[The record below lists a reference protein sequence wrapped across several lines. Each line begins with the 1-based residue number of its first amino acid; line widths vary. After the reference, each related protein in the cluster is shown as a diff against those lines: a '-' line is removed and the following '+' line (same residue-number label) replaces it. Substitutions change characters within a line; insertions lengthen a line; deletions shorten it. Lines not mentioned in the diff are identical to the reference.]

1 MKKKDNSILSV
12 KDFVVKNTGM
22 DVKTL
27 LHDTNEYQFPALE
40 KAAELIQKWRD
51 EGKKFFVFADYDVD
65 GITSGES
72 MKMLLRA
79 IGVPE
84 NDIIVRYP
92 KRFSEGY
99 GMSVKAVN
107 EFDSNGVIIT
117 VDNGVAAFDAI
128 EAAKKKGMAV
138 LVTDH
143 HLASVDAFGEKMYP
157 EADYIVD
164 PNAIENQADF
174 SAYCG
179 CGIVFKLATRMLK
192 AGNEK
197 TLARIRTNA
206 AIATVADCVPLIG
219 ENRRIVKEGLML
231 ATHKDI
237 QTTGLSALL
246 AECNLQ
252 YCVSETDVA
261 FKIAP
266 CLNAVGRL
274 NDDGAAVS
282 ARLISFD
289 GDELSASKLAK
300 AQVEMN
306 DERKALQKTW
316 DLKADSMIEDDGNAI
331 ILQPEGCPEGLAGI
345 IAGRIADR
353 RNRPTII
360 FTDNG
365 NGILKGSGRSVEGVN
380 LKALLDKCQD
390 TLVSYGGHAMAAG
403 LKVSDLSAFKNAFN
417 DALRDCGWT
426 ATTETEQTY
435 DLEISGSDVLT
446 VVEEIEK
453 YAPYGEGNPA
463 PTFYIQNVELIP
475 KGSSYYSEL
484 KNEGVKLFA
493 DGYSATTFKAT
504 KKFMDEK
511 PRRVNLFGTIA
522 RNYFCGNSYVDV
534 HFDDMEV
541 VAEKC
546 RKRTSLQ
553 KMLDEAAMR
562 LGSI

>member
-72 MKMLLRA
+72 MRMLLRA
-79 IGVPE
+79 IGVPK

-99 GMSVKAVN
+99 GITVRAVN

-143 HLASVDAFGEKMYP
+143 HLASVDASGKKMYP

-164 PNAIENQADF
+164 PNAIENQSDF

-179 CGIVFKLATRMLK
+179 CGIVFKLATMMLK

-197 TLARIRTNA
+197 TLARIQTNA

-252 YCVSETDVA
+252 YRVSETDVA

-306 DERKALQKTW
+306 DERKTLQKTW

-380 LKALLDKCQD
+380 LKALLDQCQD

-403 LKVSDLSAFKNAFN
+403 LKVKDLSAFKNAFN
-417 DALRDCGWT
+417 DALRNCGWT

-435 DLEISGSDVLT
+435 DLEINGSDVLA

-453 YAPYGEGNPA
+453 FAPYGEGNPA
-463 PTFYIQNVELIP
+463 PTFYIRNVELTP

-511 PRRVNLFGTIA
+511 PRRVNLLGTIA

-534 HFDDMEV
+534 HFDDMEA
-541 VAEKC
+541 VAEKNV
-546 RKRTSLQ
+546 KRTSLQ

>member
-27 LHDTNEYQFPALE
+27 LHDTNEYQFSALE
-40 KAAELIQKWRD
+40 KAAELIRKWK
-51 EGKKFFVFADYDVD
+51 EEEKKFFVFADYDVD

-72 MKMLLRA
+72 MRMLLRA
-79 IGVPE
+79 IGVPK
-84 NDIIVRYP
+84 NNIIVRYP

-128 EAAKKKGMAV
+128 EVAKKKGMAV

-143 HLASVDAFGEKMYP
+143 HLVSVDASGKKMYP

-164 PNAIENQADF
+164 PNAIENQAEF
-174 SAYCG
+174 TAYCG

-192 AGNEK
+192 ASNEK

-252 YCVSETDVA
+252 GHVSETDVA

-300 AQVEMN
+300 AQVEKN
-306 DERKALQKTW
+306 EERKALQKTW

-380 LKALLDKCQD
+380 LKALLDQCQD

-403 LKVSDLSAFKNAFN
+403 LKVKDLSAFKNAFN
-417 DALRDCGWT
+417 DALRNCGWT

-435 DLEISGSDVLT
+435 DLEINGSDVLA

-453 YAPYGEGNPA
+453 FAPYGEGNPA
-463 PTFYIQNVELIP
+463 PTFYIRNVELTP

-534 HFDDMEV
+534 HFDDMEA
-541 VAEKC
+541 VAEKNV
-546 RKRTSLQ
+546 KRTSLQ

>member
-40 KAAELIQKWRD
+40 KAAELIRKWKE

-72 MKMLLRA
+72 MRMLLRA
-79 IGVPE
+79 IGVPKK
-84 NDIIVRYP
+84 DIIVRYP

-128 EAAKKKGMAV
+128 EAAKKKGMPV

-143 HLASVDAFGEKMYP
+143 HLASVDASGKKMYP

-164 PNAIENQADF
+164 PNAIENQAEF
-174 SAYCG
+174 TAYCG

-192 AGNEK
+192 ASNEK

-252 YCVSETDVA
+252 YRVSETDVA

-300 AQVEMN
+300 AQVEKN
-306 DERKALQKTW
+306 EERKALQKTW

-534 HFDDMEV
+534 HFDDMEA
-541 VAEKC
+541 VAEKHV
-546 RKRTSLQ
+546 KRTSLQ

>member
-40 KAAELIQKWRD
+40 KAAELIRKWKE

-72 MKMLLRA
+72 MRMLLRA
-79 IGVPE
+79 IGVPK

-99 GMSVKAVN
+99 GITVRAVN

-128 EAAKKKGMAV
+128 EVAKKKGMSV

-143 HLASVDAFGEKMYP
+143 HLASVDAFGKKMYP
-157 EADYIVD
+157 KADYIVD

-197 TLARIRTNA
+197 TLARIHTNA

-252 YCVSETDVA
+252 YRVSETDVA

-300 AQVEMN
+300 AQVEKN
-306 DERKALQKTW
+306 EERKLLQKTW

-345 IAGRIADR
+345 IAGRVADR

-380 LKALLDKCQD
+380 LKTLLDKCQD

-403 LKVSDLSAFKNAFN
+403 LKVRDLSAFKNAFN

-534 HFDDMEV
+534 HFDDMEA
-541 VAEKC
+541 VAEKHV
-546 RKRTSLQ
+546 KRTSLQ

>member
-40 KAAELIQKWRD
+40 KAAELIRKWKE

-72 MKMLLRA
+72 MRMLLRA
-79 IGVPE
+79 VGVPK

-143 HLASVDAFGEKMYP
+143 HLASVDASGKKMYP

-164 PNAIENQADF
+164 PNAIENQAEF
-174 SAYCG
+174 TAYCG
-179 CGIVFKLATRMLK
+179 CGIVFKLAARMLK

-197 TLARIRTNA
+197 ALARIRTNA

-252 YCVSETDVA
+252 GHVSETDVA

-300 AQVEMN
+300 AQVEEN
-306 DERKALQKTW
+306 ERRKALQKTW

-353 RNRPTII
+353 RNKPTII

-380 LKALLDKCQD
+380 LKALLDQCQD
-390 TLVSYGGHAMAAG
+390 TMVSYGGHAMAAG
-403 LKVSDLSAFKNAFN
+403 LKVKDLSAFKNAFN
-417 DALRDCGWT
+417 DALRKCGWT

-435 DLEISGSDVLT
+435 DLEINGSDVLA

-453 YAPYGEGNPA
+453 FAPYGEGNPA
-463 PTFYIQNVELIP
+463 PTFYIQNVELTP

-534 HFDDMEV
+534 HFDDMEA
-541 VAEKC
+541 VAEKNV
-546 RKRTSLQ
+546 KRTSLQ

>member
-27 LHDTNEYQFPALE
+27 LHDTNEYQFSALE
-40 KAAELIQKWRD
+40 KAAELIRKWK
-51 EGKKFFVFADYDVD
+51 EEEKKFFVFADYDVD

-72 MKMLLRA
+72 MRMLLRA
-79 IGVPE
+79 IGVPK
-84 NDIIVRYP
+84 NNIIVRYP

-99 GMSVKAVN
+99 GMSRKAVN

-128 EAAKKKGMAV
+128 KAAKAKGMAV

-143 HLASVDAFGEKMYP
+143 HLASVDVSGKKMYP

-164 PNAIENQADF
+164 PNAIENQAEF
-174 SAYCG
+174 TAYCG

-252 YCVSETDVA
+252 SHVSETDVA

-300 AQVEMN
+300 AQVEKN
-306 DERKALQKTW
+306 EERKALQKTW

-380 LKALLDKCQD
+380 LKALLDQCQD

-403 LKVSDLSAFKNAFN
+403 LKVKDLSAFKNAFN
-417 DALRDCGWT
+417 DALRNCGWT

-435 DLEISGSDVLT
+435 DLEINGSDVLA

-463 PTFYIQNVELIP
+463 PTFYIQNVELTP

-522 RNYFCGNSYVDV
+522 KNYFCGNGYVDV
-534 HFDDMEV
+534 HFDDMEA
-541 VAEKC
+541 VAEKNV
-546 RKRTSLQ
+546 KRTSLQ

>member
-1 MKKKDNSILSV
+1 MKKKNNSILSV

-40 KAAELIQKWRD
+40 KAAELIRKWK
-51 EGKKFFVFADYDVD
+51 EEEKKFFVFADYDVD

-72 MKMLLRA
+72 MRMLLRA
-79 IGVPE
+79 IGVPK

-117 VDNGVAAFDAI
+117 VDNGVAAFEAI
-128 EAAKKKGMAV
+128 KAAKEKGMAV

-143 HLASVDAFGEKMYP
+143 HLASVDASGKKMYP

-164 PNAIENQADF
+164 PNAIENQAEF
-174 SAYCG
+174 TAYCG

-206 AIATVADCVPLIG
+206 SIATVADCVPLIG

-252 YCVSETDVA
+252 GHVSETDVA

-300 AQVEMN
+300 AQVEKN
-306 DERKALQKTW
+306 EERKVLQKTW
-316 DLKADSMIEDDGNAI
+316 DMKADSMIEDDGNAI

-353 RNRPTII
+353 RNKPTII

-380 LKALLDKCQD
+380 LKALLDQCQD

-403 LKVSDLSAFKNAFN
+403 LKVKDLSAFKNAFN
-417 DALRDCGWT
+417 DVLRKCGWT

-435 DLEISGSDVLT
+435 DLEINGSDVLA

-453 YAPYGEGNPA
+453 FAPYGEGNPA
-463 PTFYIQNVELIP
+463 PTFYIRNVELTP

-504 KKFMDEK
+504 KKFMVKK

-522 RNYFCGNSYVDV
+522 KNYFCGTGYVDV
-534 HFDDMEV
+534 HFDDMEA
-541 VAEKC
+541 VAEKNV
-546 RKRTSLQ
+546 KRTSLQ

>member
-12 KDFVVKNTGM
+12 KDLVVKNTGM

-27 LHDTNEYQFPALE
+27 LNDTNEYQFPALE
-40 KAAELIQKWRD
+40 KAAELIRKWKE
-51 EGKKFFVFADYDVD
+51 EGRKFFVFADYDVD

-72 MKMLLRA
+72 MRMLLRA
-79 IGVPE
+79 VGVPK

-117 VDNGVAAFDAI
+117 VDNGIAAFDAI
-128 EAAKKKGMAV
+128 EAAKAKGMSV

-143 HLASVDAFGEKMYP
+143 HLVSVDTSGKKIYP

-164 PNAIENQADF
+164 PNAIENQAEF
-174 SAYCG
+174 TAYCG
-179 CGIVFKLATRMLK
+179 CGIVLKLATRMLK
-192 AGNEK
+192 ASNEK

-231 ATHKDI
+231 ATHKDL

-252 YCVSETDVA
+252 HHVSETDIA

-274 NDDGAAVS
+274 NDDGAAAS

-300 AQVEMN
+300 AQVEEN
-306 DERKALQKTW
+306 EKRKALQKTW
-316 DLKADSMIEDDGNAI
+316 DLKADSMIEDDDNAI
-331 ILQPEGCPEGLAGI
+331 ILHPEGCPEGLAGI

-353 RNRPTII
+353 HNKPTII

-403 LKVSDLSAFKNAFN
+403 LKVRDLSAFKNAFN

-426 ATTETEQTY
+426 ATAETEQTY
-435 DLEISGSDVLT
+435 DLEINGSDVLA

-511 PRRVNLFGTIA
+511 PRRVNLLGTIT

-534 HFDDMEV
+534 HFDDMETA
-541 VAEKC
+541 AEKC
-546 RKRTSLQ
+546 MKQTPLQ

-562 LGSI
+562 IGSI

>member
-72 MKMLLRA
+72 MRMLLRA
-79 IGVPE
+79 IGVPK

-99 GMSVKAVN
+99 GITVRAVN

-143 HLASVDAFGEKMYP
+143 HLASVDASGKKMYP

-164 PNAIENQADF
+164 PNAIENQSDF

-192 AGNEK
+192 TGNEK

-252 YCVSETDVA
+252 GHVSETDVA

-300 AQVEMN
+300 AQVEKN
-306 DERKALQKTW
+306 EERKALQKTW

-380 LKALLDKCQD
+380 LKALLDQCQD

-403 LKVSDLSAFKNAFN
+403 LKVKDLSAFKNAFN
-417 DALRDCGWT
+417 DALRNCGWT

-435 DLEISGSDVLT
+435 DLEINGSDVLA

-453 YAPYGEGNPA
+453 FAPYGEGNPA
-463 PTFYIQNVELIP
+463 PTFYIRNVELTP

-511 PRRVNLFGTIA
+511 PRRVNLLGTIA

-534 HFDDMEV
+534 HFDDMEA
-541 VAEKC
+541 VAEKNV
-546 RKRTSLQ
+546 KRTSLQ

>member
-27 LHDTNEYQFPALE
+27 LHDTNEYQFSALE
-40 KAAELIQKWRD
+40 KAAELIRKWK
-51 EGKKFFVFADYDVD
+51 EEEKKFFVFADYDVD

-72 MKMLLRA
+72 MRMLLRA
-79 IGVPE
+79 IGVPK
-84 NDIIVRYP
+84 NNIIVRYP

-107 EFDSNGVIIT
+107 QFDSNGVIIT
-117 VDNGVAAFDAI
+117 VDNGVAAFEAI
-128 EAAKKKGMAV
+128 KAAKAKGMAV

-143 HLASVDAFGEKMYP
+143 HLASIDENGKKVYP
-157 EADYIVD
+157 EADYIID
-164 PNAIENQADF
+164 PNAIDEQAEF
-174 SAYCG
+174 TAYCG
-179 CGIVFKLATRMLK
+179 CGIVFKLATMMLK

-252 YCVSETDVA
+252 GHVSETDVA

-300 AQVEMN
+300 AQVEEN
-306 DERKALQKTW
+306 ERRKALQKTW

-353 RNRPTII
+353 RNKPTII

-380 LKALLDKCQD
+380 LKALLDQCQD

-403 LKVSDLSAFKNAFN
+403 LKVKDLSAFKNAFN
-417 DALRDCGWT
+417 DALRKCGWT

-435 DLEISGSDVLT
+435 DLEINGSDVLA

-453 YAPYGEGNPA
+453 FAPYGEGNPA
-463 PTFYIQNVELIP
+463 PTFYIQNVELTP

-504 KKFMDEK
+504 KKFMAKK
-511 PRRVNLFGTIA
+511 PRRANLFGTIA

-534 HFDDMEV
+534 HFDDMEA
-541 VAEKC
+541 VAEKNV
-546 RKRTSLQ
+546 KRTSLQ